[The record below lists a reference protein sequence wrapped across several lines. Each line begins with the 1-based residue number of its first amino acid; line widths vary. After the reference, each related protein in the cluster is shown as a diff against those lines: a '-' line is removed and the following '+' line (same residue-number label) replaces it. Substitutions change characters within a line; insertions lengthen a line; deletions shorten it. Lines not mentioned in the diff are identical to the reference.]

1 LEPPLRWPVATRRL
15 FRILILK
22 IELFSRSYLRN
33 QPYTRPEVMIG
44 TMRHILSQDPGERS

>member
-1 LEPPLRWPVATRRL
+1 L